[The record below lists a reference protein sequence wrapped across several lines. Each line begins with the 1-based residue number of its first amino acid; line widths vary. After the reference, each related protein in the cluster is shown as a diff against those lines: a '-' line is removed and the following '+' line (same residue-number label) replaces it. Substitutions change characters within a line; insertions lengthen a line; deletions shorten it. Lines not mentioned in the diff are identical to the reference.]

1 MAVVEESFPN
11 LARNI
16 NFLNE
21 SNKITRRKA
30 LQDISKDINRRKNDL
45 ESSELQ
51 RIFNELL
58 KPLLKE
64 FSDPAESCRE
74 QAIELMSELLTMVP
88 GQCEYLPYLIPVLV
102 QRLGQQEIMEN
113 SEEVRLI
120 LVRLLIKAMELNGK
134 KIGVYLNDVIKILQR
149 TIIDNYPQIKKDSC
163 VAASLLANTVPD
175 VFHMQSESLIN
186 PLLQNLTH
194 QHSKVRVCV
203 LEAIG
208 DVIQNGNGKSVDDV
222 RSHLAQRLF
231 DQVPA
236 VRAAVTNVV
245 GNWLLYLLDRYSY
258 HHKLIP
264 LLLTSIN
271 DSQPSIQE
279 SAIAFWHDIGLKY
292 EKENESDLKDQLDFP
307 EEEPKHFPPD
317 TERPNLGC
325 RVLVNRHLSKIL
337 PGLMNDLK
345 DWVPATR
352 IQASSLLCVLL
363 LNAERSITQH
373 LQILLSGMVT
383 ACKDEE
389 KQVVSNVLKSA
400 KLVGYFVQIETWSHL
415 LLDHICKNPDAASL
429 MILAAIIKGCDRRE
443 LHGHLEPICNTLI
456 LPDVSYHLQV
466 NILVELYHCVQSILS
481 VAKEDCSAVSF
492 QLFTV
497 LITILSLNST
507 ENSQLTEQYQNCLQE
522 LAGVQE
528 LPGASKQLFKEHSP
542 LLLVKL
548 KETHKEWTSQSF
560 ERNIFETLIMK
571 ANESA
576 LPLLIDDITEILSEC
591 LDVEK
596 NAEFRLKM
604 MTLLSCAIIE
614 HKPSTE
620 VPHPFSSNALKM
632 VQKMIVPNLIWKAG
646 RIAAAI
652 RTSATSAIWALLQSK
667 AVSNEELIL
676 VSSELL
682 PQILSSMED
691 DNKSTRLI
699 SCRVL
704 TRLLENMTACQQ
716 IDYDTLHKI
725 YPHLL
730 KRLDDACDD
739 IRVVVATTFLAYFD
753 AFSDDYDTDLYKAH
767 LEVMYQGLLLHLDDS
782 EKSIQDA
789 ILNVLKKAGHLKP
802 AMLVSEI
809 NKVKHKHRTT
819 IYCDRLLSLFT

>member
-1 MAVVEESFPN
+1 MAVVEESLPN

-21 SNKITRRKA
+21 SNKMIRRKA
-30 LQDISKDINRRKNDL
+30 LQDISKDINKRKPDL
-45 ESSELQ
+45 ESSDLQ

-74 QAIELMSELLTMVP
+74 QAIELMSELLTIVP

-102 QRLGQQEIMEN
+102 QRLGQQEIIEN

-134 KIGVYLNDVIKILQR
+134 KIEAYLNDVIKILQR
-149 TIIDNYPQIKKDSC
+149 TIVDNYPQIKKNSC
-163 VAASLLANTVPD
+163 MAASLLAKTVPD

-279 SAIAFWHDIGLKY
+279 SALAFWHDIA
-292 EKENESDLKDQLDFP
+292 
-307 EEEPKHFPPD
+307 
-317 TERPNLGC
+317 ERPNLGC

-337 PGLMNDLK
+337 PALVNDLK

-352 IQASSLLCVLL
+352 VQASSLLCVLL

-373 LQILLSGMVT
+373 LQILLSGMFT

-389 KQVVSNVLKSA
+389 KQVVSNMLKSA

-429 MILAAIIKGCDRRE
+429 MILAAIIEGCDRSE
-443 LHGHLEPICNTLI
+443 LHGHLEAICNTLI

-466 NILVELYHCVQSILS
+466 NVLVELYHCVQSVLS

-497 LITILSLNST
+497 LITILSLNPT
-507 ENSQLTEQYQNCLQE
+507 ENSQLTEQCQNCLQE
-522 LAGVQE
+522 LADVQE

-560 ERNIFETLIMK
+560 ERSIFETLLMK

-576 LPLLIDDITEILSEC
+576 LPLLTDEITEILSEC

-596 NAEFRLKM
+596 NPEFRLKM

-620 VPHPFSSNALKM
+620 VPHPFSSNALQM

-652 RTSATSAIWALLQSK
+652 RTSATSAVWALLQSK
-667 AVSNEELIL
+667 AVSNEELIS

-691 DNKSTRLI
+691 DNRSTRLI

-704 TRLLENMTACQQ
+704 TRLLETMAACQQ

-730 KRLDDACDD
+730 KRLDDASDD

-753 AFSDDYDTDLYKAH
+753 AFSDDYDTDFYKAH

-802 AMLVSEI
+802 AMENTAVENECCMSDYNL
-809 NKVKHKHRTT
+809 
-819 IYCDRLLSLFT
+819 D